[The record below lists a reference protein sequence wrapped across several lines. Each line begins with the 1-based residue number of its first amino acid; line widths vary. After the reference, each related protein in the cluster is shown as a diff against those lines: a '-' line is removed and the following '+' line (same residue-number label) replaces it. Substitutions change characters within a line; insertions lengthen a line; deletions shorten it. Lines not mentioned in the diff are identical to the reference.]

1 MGFFVAGFFVAVGFF
16 AAGGLAAGFFAATAF
31 RGEMHVRR
39 ITKQIHLRMHVW
51 ARL

>member
-1 MGFFVAGFFVAVGFF
+1 MGFFVAGFFVAAAFF
-16 AAGGLAAGFFAATAF
+16 AVGVLATGFFAATAF

-39 ITKQIHLRMHVW
+39 ITKQIHLRVHVW

>member
-1 MGFFVAGFFVAVGFF
+1 MGFFVAGFFVAAGFF
-16 AAGGLAAGFFAATAF
+16 AAGFLAAGFFAATAF
-31 RGEMHVRR
+31 RGEMHMRR

>member
-1 MGFFVAGFFVAVGFF
+1 MGFFVAAFFVAAGFF
-16 AAGGLAAGFFAATAF
+16 AVGVLAAGFFASIAF

>member
-1 MGFFVAGFFVAVGFF
+1 MGFFVAAFFVAVGFF
-16 AAGGLAAGFFAATAF
+16 AAGGLVAGFFASTAF
-31 RGEMHVRR
+31 RGDMHVRR

>member
-1 MGFFVAGFFVAVGFF
+1 MGFFVAAFFVAAGFF
-16 AAGGLAAGFFAATAF
+16 AVGVLAAGFFASIPF